1 MRLGI
6 FFNPP
11 LIPRSEWDTV
21 SACYVKCR
29 KDTAHRKVRPEAAIT
44 RRLAAALWFGPRT
57 EGAQSCCESQY
68 LPAAEAFERTPRSVL
83 TRKSVGTSVAI
94 YDEYVALSR
103 LCWRQSHLAQTEG
116 VAELLR
122 KMAGE
127 YQEKAA
133 KLDTSKLT
141 GLERKDVA

>member
-1 MRLGI
+1 MPRAVANQST
-6 FFNPP
+6 FPP
-11 LIPRSEWDTV
+11 LKPS
-21 SACYVKCR
+21 
-29 KDTAHRKVRPEAAIT
+29 KDA
-44 RRLAAALWFGPRT
+44 
-57 EGAQSCCESQY
+57 
-68 LPAAEAFERTPRSVL
+68 PRSVL

-94 YDEYVALSR
+94 YDEYVELSR

-133 KLDTSKLT
+133 KLDTSKLPD
-141 GLERKDVA
+141 LERKDVA